1 MFLQHY
7 SCSVDIL
14 CFVVLVCIVRRFL
27 FSSRRRH
34 TRCALVTGVQTCA
47 LPILG
52 LIFMRLPG
60 GFLPEED
67 QGTMF
72 ALVQAPPGGTLPRT
86 QKALDVVRDHF
97 LKVEKAAVDSV
108 FTVSG
113 FSFNGQGQNAGL
125 AFIKLKDW
133 KDRSSSENKAQ
144 ALGGDRKT
152 TRLNSSH

>member
-1 MFLQHY
+1 MPVF
-7 SCSVDIL
+7 
-14 CFVVLVCIVRRFL
+14 

-34 TRCALVTGVQTCA
+34 TRFALVTGVQTCA
-47 LPILG
+47 LTIV
-52 LIFMRLPG
+52 RLAG

-67 QGTMF
+67 QGTRC
-72 ALVQAPPGGTLPRT
+72 ALVQAHPGGTVPRT

-97 LKVEKAAVDSV
+97 LKDEKAAVDSV

-133 KDRSSSENKAQ
+133 KEIGRA
-144 ALGGDRKT
+144 
-152 TRLNSSH
+152 HV

>member
-1 MFLQHY
+1 ML
-7 SCSVDIL
+7 
-14 CFVVLVCIVRRFL
+14 FVFCVI

-47 LPILG
+47 LPIS
-52 LIFMRLPG
+52 
-60 GFLPEED
+60 
-67 QGTMF
+67 
-72 ALVQAPPGGTLPRT
+72 LPRT

-97 LKVEKAAVDSV
+97 LKDEKAAVDSV

-144 ALGGDRKT
+144 ALVGRAMGVFSKYRDATIFALMPPAVRELRT
-152 TRLNSSH
+152 EIGRAH

>member
-1 MFLQHY
+1 MSLLI
-7 SCSVDIL
+7 CLSVLFDSSDSFIFRFIL
-14 CFVVLVCIVRRFL
+14 VFCL
-27 FSSRRRH
+27 SSR
-34 TRCALVTGVQTCA
+34 CIC
-47 LPILG
+47 LPLFFSAFFFFFKQKTEYEM
-52 LIFMRLPG
+52 LISYWSSDVCSSDLC
-60 GFLPEED
+60 
-67 QGTMF
+67 TMF

-97 LKVEKAAVDSV
+97 LKDEKAAVDSV

-144 ALGGDRKT
+144 ALEIGRA
-152 TRLNSSH
+152 HV

>member
-1 MFLQHY
+1 M
-7 SCSVDIL
+7 
-14 CFVVLVCIVRRFL
+14 IV
-27 FSSRRRH
+27 
-34 TRCALVTGVQTCA
+34 AA
-47 LPILG
+47 MG

-72 ALVQAPPGGTLPRT
+72 ALVQAPPGGTLPST

-97 LKVEKAAVDSV
+97 LKDETAAVDSV

-133 KDRSSSENKAQ
+133 KDRSSRAAGRRVGK
-144 ALGGDRKT
+144 GGGST
-152 TRLNSSH
+152 G

>member
-1 MFLQHY
+1 M
-7 SCSVDIL
+7 
-14 CFVVLVCIVRRFL
+14 IV
-27 FSSRRRH
+27 
-34 TRCALVTGVQTCA
+34 AA
-47 LPILG
+47 MG

-97 LKVEKAAVDSV
+97 LKDEKAAVDSV

-113 FSFNGQGQNAGL
+113 FSFNGHGQNAGL
-125 AFIKLKDW
+125 AFIK
-133 KDRSSSENKAQ
+133 RSEEHTSELQSLMRISYAVFCFK
-144 ALGGDRKT
+144 KKKK
-152 TRLNSSH
+152 H